1 MLIEIFLVLLIT
13 GLIGCVLTIIL
24 DTPEF
29 GKIYRFL
36 ETDWGHFIIACLIIS
51 FAIGLFGGIIST
63 STKDTYQSLDSYYNH
78 LKLKQRIETDLKTHE
93 YEIENVK
100 NGFTDL
106 IRFEMQEQ
114 IVDLNNDIKYY
125 NKVIEKHRRNK
136 EHWLLNDFSNKLIRE
151 LDLFEPIL

>member
-13 GLIGCVLTIIL
+13 GLIGCVLAIIL
-24 DTPEF
+24 DNPKF

-36 ETDWGHFIIACLIIS
+36 ETGWGHFIIACLIIS
-51 FAIGLFGGIIST
+51 FAIGLLGGIIGT
-63 STKDTYQSLDSYYNH
+63 DTKDIYQSLDNYYNH

-125 NKVIEKHRRNK
+125 NKVIEKHRRNE